1 MIENVFDVL
10 CSALLI
16 PENQTIF
23 TKNEGVELMIR
34 MIKEKNFCS
43 RLAIKSL
50 SYAMDK
56 NFSNCKVF
64 VDGLGLKFLF
74 PIFMRKGIKEKKP
87 DLQAQ
92 LDGKK
97 GFYIRKI

>member
-1 MIENVFDVL
+1 ME
-10 CSALLI
+10 
-16 PENQTIF
+16 
-23 TKNEGVELMIR
+23 KR
-34 MIKEKNFCS
+34 EKNFCS

-50 SYAMDK
+50 SYALDK
-56 NFSNCKVF
+56 NFPNCKAF

-92 LDGKK
+92 LDGMNFVLFKESLK
-97 GFYIRKI
+97 